1 MVDMALGLSSPLDV
15 NQNLLAC
22 RVFKLPWNFVL
33 CSSTDTTVERYNSSM
48 VSSNTKSS
56 HSEQKTDP
64 DFASVPELCEFGKKS
79 ADWKLWWRIH
89 EQNVCPV
96 SFRWFVMWPS
106 DQHPANE
113 QCRQTNGRESVW
125 LHVSQVGEDTCK
137 TGGQIYHFTRY
148 FYINSQRTFLRF
160 AGCRESC
167 VLRAY
172 QATTV
177 LNLSMIPAFADGSAK
192 TEVICEHLSISFS
205 EASEETDGSIPGCAS
220 VDSSPKRAVSGDADM
235 PETSK

>member
-1 MVDMALGLSSPLDV
+1 
-15 NQNLLAC
+15 
-22 RVFKLPWNFVL
+22 
-33 CSSTDTTVERYNSSM
+33 
-48 VSSNTKSS
+48 
-56 HSEQKTDP
+56 
-64 DFASVPELCEFGKKS
+64 
-79 ADWKLWWRIH
+79 
-89 EQNVCPV
+89 
-96 SFRWFVMWPS
+96 
-106 DQHPANE
+106 
-113 QCRQTNGRESVW
+113 
-125 LHVSQVGEDTCK
+125 VSQVGEDTCK

-148 FYINSQRTFLRF
+148 IYINSQRTFLRF

-235 PETSK
+235 PETSKQTGCHKTFGRWQIWRVSMQLALECLGVHARAVVVNRQGDFKSWRTLQLASGGSRRKRWTQPQLTSKNRQPPSFFGQVDTTRIHILCSKN

>member
-1 MVDMALGLSSPLDV
+1 M
-15 NQNLLAC
+15 
-22 RVFKLPWNFVL
+22 
-33 CSSTDTTVERYNSSM
+33 
-48 VSSNTKSS
+48 
-56 HSEQKTDP
+56 
-64 DFASVPELCEFGKKS
+64 
-79 ADWKLWWRIH
+79 
-89 EQNVCPV
+89 
-96 SFRWFVMWPS
+96 
-106 DQHPANE
+106 
-113 QCRQTNGRESVW
+113 
-125 LHVSQVGEDTCK
+125 SQVGEDTCK

-148 FYINSQRTFLRF
+148 ININSQRTFLRF

-192 TEVICEHLSISFS
+192 AEVICEHLSISFS

-235 PETSK
+235 PETSRQTGCHKTSGCWQIWRVLMQLALECLGVHARTVVANRHGEFKSWRTLQLASGGSRRKRWTQPQLTSKNRQPPSFFGQVDTRIHILCSKN